1 MAVAKAWW
9 CSPFDTDAEGR
20 QGPAHISVGNGKR
33 DVLEAADVDAVW
45 RSGKSA
51 VAWVEAE
58 PSGQVRNG
66 ESERLPVRV
75 GGARRELVAF
85 ARADLCP
92 WRAADGRGTV
102 LRRVEAE
109 REGVVAIVLA
119 RTHRRK
125 QDTECE
131 GLQTG
136 RQLHRSVLRHDPDP
150 TRRMCGELRGAS
162 DGRRVECRNGTGRQ
176 GRCVARGK
184 RPCAPATPLSP
195 PLRAVT
201 GGFASPPCDGFALG
215 ASGRSIRQIARRRL
229 RRNSQPASSDI
240 TSKKQLERRR
250 MTQKSERARSETVGA
265 RLEHGD

>member
-1 MAVAKAWW
+1 MSGGVNRWRW
-9 CSPFDTDAEGR
+9 RRRGGSRFDTDTEGR
-20 QGPAHISVGNGKR
+20 QGPAHTAVGHGKR
-33 DVLEAADVDAVW
+33 DVLEAADVDAVR

-51 VAWVEAE
+51 VACVEAE

-109 REGVVAIVLA
+109 GEGVVAIVLA
-119 RTHRRK
+119 RTHRHK

-136 RQLHRSVLRHDPDP
+136 RQLHRSVLRHDPEP

-162 DGRRVECRNGTGRQ
+162 DGRRVECRDGTADGDGALRGESGPALRQ
-176 GRCVARGK
+176 PRYRPRFTRG
-184 RPCAPATPLSP
+184 
-195 PLRAVT
+195 T

-215 ASGRSIRQIARRRL
+215 ASG
-229 RRNSQPASSDI
+229 
-240 TSKKQLERRR
+240 
-250 MTQKSERARSETVGA
+250 
-265 RLEHGD
+265 